1 MTDVKKAVKAGKAYS
16 NAEFFS
22 VCKLGIAA
30 SYITYY
36 DEKLWVGTYNELQ
49 NTYMYSYEIDDFG
62 TSVALTKVDTVG
74 MPTRVQGVSFTD
86 DGYLILSRSCQLYQG
101 LRGYMRRIEV
111 YQPDLKNG
119 EGKTISIGSA
129 INCIY
134 TPSMNEGIALKGS
147 YLYVLFD
154 PGIPGCVL

>member
-1 MTDVKKAVKAGKAYS
+1 
-16 NAEFFS
+16 
-22 VCKLGIAA
+22 
-30 SYITYY
+30 
-36 DEKLWVGTYNELQ
+36 
-49 NTYMYSYEIDDFG
+49 
-62 TSVALTKVDTVG
+62 

-147 YLYVLFD
+147 YLYVLFESGAFPD
-154 PGIPGCVL
+154 ASYKMDRICAIKLNSVLGESIVMARSEKSKNKNN